1 MPGSP
6 VRLDA
11 ADSPGTGFS
20 AHYLWIDVVVVGS
33 DSAVLLA
40 VNNSATSTIAAE
52 ELITIRVGRTAAGY
66 ELTVETSVADPESG
80 RAASVGLDAPA
91 VREFAGTELE
101 IVEAAYGAIH
111 DRVLHWARHHGW
123 TRLHAALIDVDGA
136 LVAVAGPSGAGKTTL
151 ATDLALAGHDLHG
164 DEAIFVRGG
173 DVIALP
179 RPIHLKTGGL
189 GIPPGLEA
197 VPGAVLDYVDPL
209 VVIDPATIAELVR
222 STETARS
229 AETAQSSDT
238 VRSSDTVLPVRR
250 PRRLDHLI
258 ILGERRRGPW
268 AATPASTA
276 EMLATMIDD
285 VAPFADDHAAAL
297 RELVLAS
304 SAARISVLSAGDGD
318 RAGGAAAVE
327 ALVGS
332 AENRP

>member
-52 ELITIRVGRTAAGY
+52 ELITLRVGRTAAGY
-66 ELTVETSVADPESG
+66 RLTVETSVADPESG

-123 TRLHAALIDVDGA
+123 TRLHAALIDVNGG

-222 STETARS
+222 AADTVRSTDTARS
-229 AETAQSSDT
+229 AG
-238 VRSSDTVLPVRR
+238 TVLPVRR

-332 AENRP
+332 AGNRP